1 MSARGQWGSR
11 LGFIMATAGSA
22 VGLGNIWRFPY
33 VTGQNGGGAFLFV
46 YILCVLLIGLPLIYN
61 EIALGRLTGKN
72 AVGAFRDTGGNRF
85 WIITGAV
92 LALCVSFFVLSY
104 YSVIAGW
111 TIGFMISEFTEFI
124 KDFETF
130 RSNALYVIPLFA
142 LFMLATIFIV
152 LGGVARGIERASKIL
167 MPLLFVL
174 LFALMLRSLTLPGAI
189 EGVKYYLTP
198 DFSKITSKVVL
209 SALGQAFFSLAVGW
223 GILITYGSYLPKN
236 ENIVSSGLWVAIM
249 DTLVALLAGF
259 MIFPAVFAFGKDPTQ
274 GTTLVFQVLPEVFN
288 SIPSGG
294 NIVGAFFFL
303 LLCIAAITSTI
314 SMVEVP
320 ACYLIDEK
328 KWKRKYAAWTIGIL
342 AFIVGIPSALSG
354 GASEVL
360 TRIEMPFFG
369 GTVKTGFLDIMDAVF
384 GELLIVIVAF
394 MTSLYTGW
402 VMDTRKLADEI
413 GQSAPFFNKVLVA
426 NLTPAKLWIF
436 FIRFVCPVV
445 IGLVLLSIIGIL

>member
-369 GTVKTGFLDIMDAVF
+369 DTVKTGFLDIMDAVF